1 MRVPVV
7 RKDIDKLQGK
17 SMGRSEPLPSSLH
30 PSLSAL
36 PAFAATLFE
45 IVRNQRPRRCP

>member
-30 PSLSAL
+30 PSLPHEKNILRAGI
-36 PAFAATLFE
+36 E
-45 IVRNQRPRRCP
+45 M